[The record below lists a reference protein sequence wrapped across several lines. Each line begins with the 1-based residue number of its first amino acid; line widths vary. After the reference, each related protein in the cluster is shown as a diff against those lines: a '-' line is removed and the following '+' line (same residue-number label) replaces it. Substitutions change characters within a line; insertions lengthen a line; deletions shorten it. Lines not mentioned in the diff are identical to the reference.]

1 MAAKARI
8 TADFATPSEVAS
20 RLGIPAAR
28 TAELRRQI
36 FELKAD
42 VPIPFVALKA
52 PREEL
57 SRKTATIYRS
67 ARAKKK

>member
-42 VPIPFVALKA
+42 VPIPFALKA

-67 ARAKKK
+67 TRSKKK